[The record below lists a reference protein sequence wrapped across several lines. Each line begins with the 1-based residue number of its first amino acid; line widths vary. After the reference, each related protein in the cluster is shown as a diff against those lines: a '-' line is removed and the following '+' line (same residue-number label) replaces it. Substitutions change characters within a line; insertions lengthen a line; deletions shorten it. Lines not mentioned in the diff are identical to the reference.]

1 MLEALGGFIVEAD
14 KYLVEGLLLLTA
26 LTPSSPDL
34 QKLVAFENAFD
45 RIFAIIDVEGSLTH
59 GGIAVQD
66 CLSLLA
72 NLLRLNVSNQSY
84 FRETGWIKKLANL
97 LSDAIRDQDLP
108 DGVAE
113 WARPQRD
120 KNVWGLL
127 AVLRLFL
134 LKGSAGT
141 QANQLSFW
149 QSGVL
154 TQVLD
159 ITFRDSFDIPI
170 RAEVSKI
177 GRFVRSGNAL
187 TRFEGPCNCCRSHPV
202 QQRATGGLRSARSPF
217 PAASGNSPSEWSYF
231 KGTAANHCERDI
243 WTS

>member
-1 MLEALGGFIVEAD
+1 M
-14 KYLVEGLLLLTA
+14 
-26 LTPSSPDL
+26 
-34 QKLVAFENAFD
+34 AFENAFD
-45 RIFAIIDVEGSLTH
+45 RIFGIIDSEGALTH
-59 GGIAVQD
+59 GGITVQD

-84 FRETGWIKKLANL
+84 FRETGSVKKLASL
-97 LSDAIRDQDLP
+97 LNDAIREQDLP

-134 LKGSAGT
+134 VRGSLGT
-141 QANQLSFW
+141 QANQMSFW

-159 ITFRDSFDIPI
+159 IAFRESFGVPI
-170 RAEVSKI
+170 RAEV
-177 GRFVRSGNAL
+177 RQVRVHF
-187 TRFEGPCNCCRSHPV
+187 RM
-202 QQRATGGLRSARSPF
+202 QR
-217 PAASGNSPSEWSYF
+217 
-231 KGTAANHCERDI
+231 
-243 WTS
+243 

>member
-1 MLEALGGFIVEAD
+1 MKIRGRLFGAVCHGTTMMSMGDADLGYFLEGI
-14 KYLVEGLLLLTA
+14 LLLTA

-45 RIFAIIDVEGSLTH
+45 RIFGIIDAEGSLTH

-84 FRETGWIKKLANL
+84 FRETGWVKKLQGL
-97 LSDAIRDQDLP
+97 LKESLREQDSP

-127 AVLRLFL
+127 AVLQLFL
-134 LKGSAGT
+134 IKGSIGT
-141 QANQLSFW
+141 QANQISFW
-149 QSGVL
+149 QNGVL
-154 TQVLD
+154 TQVLEIAFHRSID
-159 ITFRDSFDIPI
+159 VSI
-170 RAEVSKI
+170 RAEVSRRI
-177 GRFVRSGNAL
+177 
-187 TRFEGPCNCCRSHPV
+187 
-202 QQRATGGLRSARSPF
+202 
-217 PAASGNSPSEWSYF
+217 
-231 KGTAANHCERDI
+231 CE
-243 WTS
+243 